1 MWSNLLLQ
9 QLFRQLLTVKMV
21 QQDRMQGQQ
30 QQQQQQLQ

>member
-9 QLFRQLLTVKMV
+9 QLFRELLTVKMV

-30 QQQQQQLQ
+30 EQQQLQ